1 MEEKQVT
8 VDGITRPLSRPFLV
22 LATQNP
28 IEYEGTFPLPEAQL
42 DRFLMRL
49 ALGYPSG
56 PELMKILDAQQFQHP
71 ISTLTQTTT
80 AEELLAMQ
88 EELKAVH
95 IDNLIKEYIVAIVE
109 RTRGHQDIYLGASP
123 RGALALYR
131 TSQARAALAG
141 RDYVIPDDVKAL
153 VGPTLSHRVII
164 SPSARIK
171 NVNADSILEDI
182 VKATPVPGTKVT
194 R

>member
-1 MEEKQVT
+1 
-8 VDGITRPLSRPFLV
+8 
-22 LATQNP
+22 
-28 IEYEGTFPLPEAQL
+28 
-42 DRFLMRL
+42 
-49 ALGYPSG
+49 
-56 PELMKILDAQQFQHP
+56 
-71 ISTLTQTTT
+71 
-80 AEELLAMQ
+80 MQ

-131 TSQARAALAG
+131 TAQARAALAG

-153 VGPTLSHRVII
+153 VGPTLSHRIII

-171 NVNADSILEDI
+171 NVNADSILDDI